1 MSHHHHAATT
11 AAALVD
17 EVTLQLERAGVATPR
32 ADARWLVRHTL
43 GWSAAELTLGAS
55 RPLSD
60 AAVVAVRARSQ
71 RRAAREP
78 LQLVLGGTEFR
89 GHPLRLWTGV
99 FVPRPETELL
109 VEHALAHL
117 PTGGTVVEPCTGS
130 GAVAC
135 AVGVERPD
143 CRIIATDRD
152 PAAVDLAT
160 RNAAELGATVDVRRG
175 DLLDPVPAMLRGAV
189 DVLVANPP
197 YLAADE
203 VADLP
208 DEVAAWDPVGAL
220 VAGPSGHEI
229 SDRLI
234 AEARRW
240 LRPGG
245 SLLLELDGRRV
256 ADAAE
261 RARSAGLDDVRHRH
275 DLAGRP
281 RFLVARQPR

>member
-1 MSHHHHAATT
+1 MSLRHAATT

-17 EVTLQLERAGVATPR
+17 EVMLQLERAGVATPR
-32 ADARWLVRHTL
+32 ADARWLVRHAL
-43 GWSAAELTLGAS
+43 GWSAAELTLAGS
-55 RPLSD
+55 LPLSE
-60 AAVVAVRARSQ
+60 AAATAVRALSL

-89 GHPLRLWTGV
+89 GHPLRLRTGV

-135 AVGVERPD
+135 ALAVERPD
-143 CRIIATDRD
+143 SRIIATDHD
-152 PAAVDLAT
+152 PTAVELAA
-160 RNAAELGATVDVRRG
+160 RNAAELGVTVDVRRG
-175 DLLDPVPAMLRGAV
+175 DLLDPVPDTLRGGI

-208 DEVAAWDPVGAL
+208 EEVAAWDPVDAL

-234 AEARRW
+234 TEARRW
-240 LRPGG
+240 LTPAG
-245 SLLLELDGRRV
+245 SLLLELDERRV
-256 ADAAE
+256 ADAVG
-261 RARSAGLDDVRHRH
+261 RAQSAGLDDVRVRH
-275 DLAGRP
+275 DLAGRL